1 MLRVISMLDESL
13 ASPGGFEAVW
23 QRVQGARS
31 APPDT
36 GGEQL
41 REFMLAAGRACEL
54 YRALACRM
62 GGCACTLRR
71 MAEEE
76 SCRARALAGEYYLLT
91 GDCCPPEPSCPLV
104 CCCLKNLRSAY
115 LAERESAC
123 AFRAAAERA
132 CGELKC
138 LYERCARCEESHART
153 LRGIIL
159 RCI

>member
-1 MLRVISMLDESL
+1 MLDESL

-76 SCRARALAGEYYLLT
+76 RCRARALAGEYYLLT
-91 GDCCPPEPSCPLV
+91 GDCCPPDPSCPLV
-104 CCCLKNLRSAY
+104 CCCL
-115 LAERESAC
+115 
-123 AFRAAAERA
+123 
-132 CGELKC
+132 
-138 LYERCARCEESHART
+138 
-153 LRGIIL
+153 
-159 RCI
+159 

>member
-1 MLRVISMLDESL
+1 
-13 ASPGGFEAVW
+13 
-23 QRVQGARS
+23 
-31 APPDT
+31 
-36 GGEQL
+36 
-41 REFMLAAGRACEL
+41 
-54 YRALACRM
+54 
-62 GGCACTLRR
+62 

-76 SCRARALAGEYYLLT
+76 RCRARALAGEYYLLT

-104 CCCLKNLRSAY
+104 CCCLKSLRSAY

-138 LYERCARCEESHART
+138 LYERCARCEEGHART

>member
-1 MLRVISMLDESL
+1 
-13 ASPGGFEAVW
+13 
-23 QRVQGARS
+23 
-31 APPDT
+31 
-36 GGEQL
+36 
-41 REFMLAAGRACEL
+41 
-54 YRALACRM
+54 M
-62 GGCACTLRR
+62 GGGAWTLRR

-76 SCRARALAGEYYLLT
+76 RCRARALAGEYYLLT

-104 CCCLKNLRSAY
+104 CCCLKSLRSAY

-138 LYERCARCEESHART
+138 LYERCARCEEGHART